1 MLTRYNI
8 SAFIFTIFNIS
19 FLILISLLTLYPMIY
34 VLFASISDAKLFASF
49 HGLLLTPQGF
59 SVDAYIRV
67 LKNPNIYSG
76 YRNTVINLSAG
87 VCLNLLLTSFGA
99 YTLCAKTLYMR
110 GAFTFFV
117 AFTMFF
123 SGGMIPMYIQVY
135 NLGLVN
141 TRWALIFPVAI
152 NTWNMIVMRTGFQ
165 AIPDS
170 IYESVRL
177 DGANDF
183 QILFKITLPLSL
195 PVVAVMVL
203 FYGVHHWNS
212 WFNAMLYIN
221 NRSLFPLQLILREIL
236 ITNTMGDMGMNTAMA
251 DAEPVAATIRFA
263 TIIVSTV
270 PILFIYPFLQRYFVK
285 GIMVGAIK
293 G

>member
-1 MLTRYNI
+1 MIVFN
-8 SAFIFTIFNIS
+8 IFNTA
-19 FLILISLLTLYPMIY
+19 FLILVSLITLYPMIY
-34 VLFASISDAKLFASF
+34 VMLASISDAKLFSSF
-49 HGLLLTPQGF
+49 QGFLLMPQGF
-59 SVDAYIRV
+59 SFNAYNRV
-67 LKNPNIYSG
+67 FQNPNIYSG
-76 YRNTVINLSAG
+76 YRNTLINLSIG
-87 VCLNLLLTSFGA
+87 TSLNLLFTSFGA
-99 YTLCAKTLYMR
+99 YALCAKTLRAR
-110 GAFTFFV
+110 GVFTFFV

-141 TRWALIFPVAI
+141 TRWALIFPVVI

-183 QILFKITLPLSL
+183 QILFRITLPLSI
-195 PVVAVMVL
+195 PVVAVMIL
-203 FYGVHHWNS
+203 FYGVYHWNS

-221 NRSLFPLQLILREIL
+221 NRALFPLQLILREIL

-251 DAEPVAATIRFA
+251 DAEPVAATIRYA
-263 TIIVSTV
+263 TIMVSTV
-270 PILFIYPFLQRYFVK
+270 PILFVYPFLQRYFVK